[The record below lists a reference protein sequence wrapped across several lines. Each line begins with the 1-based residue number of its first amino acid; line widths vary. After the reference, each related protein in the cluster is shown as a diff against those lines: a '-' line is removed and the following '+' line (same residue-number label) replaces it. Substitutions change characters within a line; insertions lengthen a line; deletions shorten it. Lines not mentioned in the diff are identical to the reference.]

1 MAQSIEIEAPPV
13 LPKKEILEKVIDI
26 FIENIGWIERHEI
39 SKDTNFAEDF
49 KIDHDDISLFLV
61 MVLRH
66 FGMPKMVS
74 VDCSP
79 TIEGVSNFVFDFL
92 ANGRTYDDPR
102 DKQGLWGRFLKWIA
116 L

>member
-1 MAQSIEIEAPPV
+1 MDEW
-13 LPKKEILEKVIDI
+13 IDR
-26 FIENIGWIERHEI
+26 NDVT
-39 SKDTNFAEDF
+39 KDTNILEDF
-49 KIDHDDISLFLV
+49 KIYHDNISIFLV

-74 VDCSP
+74 VDCPP
-79 TIEGVSNFVFDFL
+79 TIEVVSDFVFDFL

-102 DKQGLWGRFLKWIA
+102 DKQGLWGKFLKWIA